1 MSTHTGGSIVSADRF
16 QYRVGHG
23 GFHSTIVESKSG
35 FLTYVYDVGAHPS
48 KVILRAAILAFVAE
62 LRGRSI
68 KRVDYVFISHIDQ
81 DHVNGITELLD
92 SLKADGVQV
101 ETVVLP
107 WLSPIEKLLTQ
118 TRSSHRQNGTAVAR
132 LADSDGDADAYLRDH
147 GVKEIVR
154 VVGDN
159 QIGSSDGAGS
169 QGRAQVTTGAPLP
182 GVSAGGWK
190 LIPLK
195 LTPPITA
202 INKFHDEVRAK
213 TPFDPRDLRTHE
225 ALLKSHRG
233 VIRGAM
239 RTAARLVPGVS
250 SKEVTNWSSMALYGG
265 AGAAA
270 GTGLGACS
278 IANNVHGVRLP
289 CTHGWLHTG
298 DLPLGAVSP
307 WQEFQRQLSAAF
319 LVPPM
324 CVVVAPHHGSHISNQ
339 GDLYVVTKPRYVLL
353 TTGRTRGGK
362 VVKGIKT
369 DDAAKDARKAG
380 ATLVELHN

>member
-1 MSTHTGGSIVSADRF
+1 MSADRF

-23 GFHSTIVESKSG
+23 GFHSTIVESASG

-48 KVILRAAILAFVAE
+48 KATLRTAILAFVAE
-62 LRGRSI
+62 LRDRLI
-68 KRVDYVFISHIDQ
+68 RRVDYVFISHIDQ

-92 SLKADGVQV
+92 SLKADGVHV

-107 WLSPIEKLLTQ
+107 WLSPVEKLLTQ

-132 LADSDGDADAYLRDH
+132 LADSDAEADTYLRDH
-147 GVKEIVR
+147 GVKEVVR

-159 QIGSSDGAGS
+159 QSGSTDGAGS
-169 QGRAQVTTGAPLP
+169 PGRPQMTTGAPLP
-182 GVSAGGWK
+182 CTSAGGWK

-195 LTPPITA
+195 LTPPIAA
-202 INKFHDEVRAK
+202 IDKFHDEVRAN
-213 TPFDPRDLRTHE
+213 TPFDPDDVRTHE
-225 ALLKSHRG
+225 DLLRSHRG
-233 VIRGAM
+233 AIRGAM
-239 RTAARLVPGVS
+239 RTAAELVPGVS
-250 SKEVTNWSSMALYGG
+250 SREVTNWSSMALYGG
-265 AGAAA
+265 AGAGAV
-270 GTGLGACS
+270 TGLGGCS
-278 IANNVHGVRLP
+278 IANNVDDVRLQ

-307 WQEFQRQLSAAF
+307 WREFQRQMSAAS

-324 CVVVAPHHGSHISNQ
+324 CVLVAPHHGSHISNR
-339 GDLYVVTKPRYVLL
+339 GDLYVVTKPKYVLL
-353 TTGRTRGGK
+353 TTGRTSGGK

-369 DDAAKDARKAG
+369 GDAVKDAGKAG